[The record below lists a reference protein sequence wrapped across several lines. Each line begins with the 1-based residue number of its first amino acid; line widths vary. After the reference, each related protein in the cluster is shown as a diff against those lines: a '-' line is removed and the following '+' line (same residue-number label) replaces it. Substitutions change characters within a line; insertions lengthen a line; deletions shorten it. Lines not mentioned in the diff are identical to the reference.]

1 MMQPGQLP
9 VSLDAEP
16 RMLNAAI
23 QRADTEGVW
32 VVQKFPYTFC
42 PGSPLVN
49 I

>member
-9 VSLDAEP
+9 VSLDHGTLDAECGH
-16 RMLNAAI
+16 